1 MREWLSQTHGPAFEL
16 LRHFLLRFFDSGL
29 VTTPGQSVGAI
40 IGAVSL
46 LLPWFPLFAGPLRF
60 KYAHFSS
67 LPTPEPYR
75 MALRGDELWLITMV
89 MAAIGLLTAIKWQSL
104 FPGLRDYRVL
114 GPLPLRARQVFAAKL
129 AALLLIAGAA
139 VLLIAALP
147 SLIFPALSGGRW
159 AFQQSLGVR
168 VLAQA
173 TSFAAA
179 SGFLFLAL
187 VALQGV
193 LLNVLRGRAFA
204 SVTAWLQGWLVA
216 AMLIMLVLSF
226 SIQPATA
233 SRLLQPAIA
242 RWLPPVWFLGLEQSL
257 SGDPDPGMQT
267 LARRALNA
275 LAIALGLVLAS
286 YLASYRRH
294 RALMMEGTAASG
306 QSRSWPGVTFD
317 WLVPNPRQQA
327 VISFLARTLAGSG
340 QHRMILM
347 AYGGFGL
354 AILLS
359 GMIGLDA
366 LVGSD
371 RLAAACFVYA
381 HVILLVFLLI
391 GLRHLFALPT
401 ELKANWIFQLAEG
414 DGRRDWMLAVD
425 RLVLFCAVAAML
437 AAPFPLEVRL
447 LGWRAL
453 AEGMLFTITALLCYE
468 SLFVEWDKL
477 PFTCSYLPNKTP
489 AWVLSLR
496 LLGLLTLL
504 PVVNWILLSC
514 LYSPIA
520 YGVILSVLTALWLRV
535 HVERRENWN
544 DLRLKYEE
552 APDPAVHGL
561 NLLR

>member
-1 MREWLSQTHGPAFEL
+1 MREWLNETHGPAFEL
-16 LRHFLLRFFDSGL
+16 LRHFLLRFFDSDL
-29 VTTPGQSVGAI
+29 VTTPGQSAGAI

-60 KYAHFSS
+60 KYAHFSG
-67 LPTPEPYR
+67 LPTPGPYR
-75 MALRGDELWLITMV
+75 LAIRGDELWLITMV
-89 MAAIGLLTAIKWQSL
+89 MAAIGLLTAIKWQAL
-104 FPGLRDYRVL
+104 FPGLHDYRVL
-114 GPLPLRARQVFAAKL
+114 GWLPLRARQIFAAKL
-129 AALLLIAGAA
+129 TALLLIAGAA
-139 VLLIAALP
+139 VVLVAAAP

-159 AFQQSLGVR
+159 AYQPSLGAR

-173 TSFAAA
+173 ASFGAA
-179 SGFLFLAL
+179 SGFVFFAL
-187 VALQGV
+187 VALEGV
-193 LLNVLRGRAFA
+193 LLNVLSGRLFA
-204 SVTAWLQGWLVA
+204 RVTAWLQGFLVA
-216 AMLIMLVLSF
+216 VMLIMLVLSF
-226 SIQPATA
+226 SIQPQTA
-233 SRLLQPAIA
+233 ARLLRPAPA
-242 RWLPPVWFLGLEQSL
+242 NWLPPVWFLGLEQSL
-257 SGDPDPGMQT
+257 SGDPYPAMQA
-267 LARRALNA
+267 LSHRALAA
-275 LAIALGLVLAS
+275 LAIAFGLVLAT

-306 QSRSWPGVTFD
+306 KSRGWPGVIFD

-340 QHRMILM
+340 QHRMILT

-359 GMIGLDA
+359 GMIGLEA
-366 LVGSD
+366 IVGPD
-371 RLAAACFVYA
+371 RLAAACFVYS

-401 ELKANWIFQLAEG
+401 ELKANWIFRLTEG

-425 RLVLFCAVAAML
+425 RSVLFCGAAAML

-447 LGWRAL
+447 LGWRAP
-453 AEGMLFTITALLCYE
+453 AEVLLFTIAGLLCYE
-468 SLFVEWDKL
+468 SLFVEWEKL

-489 AWVLSLR
+489 AWMLSLE
-496 LLGLLTLL
+496 LFGLLALL
-504 PVVNWILLSC
+504 PVVNWVLLSC
-514 LYSPIA
+514 LYRPIA
-520 YGVILSVLTALWLRV
+520 YGVILTILTALWLRV